1 MGGRAPI
8 RYSYKLAYGLVM
20 STIWSALTL
29 ILALALLSAPSRA
42 HEIRPAIADVTVS
55 ADQVDI
61 EIFVTL
67 ESLVA
72 QLDLANLVDTNQSP
86 GAARYD
92 ELRAMAPESLEAAFT
107 DAWLTIAPGFH
118 LRAGASALALQVI
131 GIEVPP
137 VGDISLPRESR
148 LTLRAKLPPDGTD
161 VTMGWS
167 AAFGPLVVR
176 QVLEEGDGY
185 SGYLTGGEDSAPMP
199 RSGTIQLPWL
209 TDFLD
214 FIGIGFTHI
223 VPKGLDHIL
232 FVLGLFFF
240 SLHLRPLLYQVTSF
254 TVAHTVSLALGV
266 LGIVQVPAGIVEPL
280 IAASIV
286 YVAVENVL
294 VSTYRPWRSGVV
306 FGFGLLHGLGF
317 AAVLGDIGLNPAR
330 FATGL
335 IGFNLGVELGQLAII
350 TGAFLAVG
358 VWFGRK
364 HWYDRVIA
372 NPISVAIAI
381 VGAFWF
387 IQRVFF

>member
-1 MGGRAPI
+1 M
-8 RYSYKLAYGLVM
+8 SKLAHSAHM
-20 STIWSALTL
+20 STFWGFLTL
-29 ILALALLSAPSRA
+29 ILALLPGPVRA

-67 ESLVA
+67 EALVA
-72 QLDLANLVDTNQSP
+72 QLDLTNLVDTNQSP
-86 GAARYD
+86 LAAQYD
-92 ELRAMAPESLEAAFT
+92 DLRAMDPDNLEQAFT
-107 DAWLTIAPGFH
+107 EAWPEIAPGFR
-118 LRAGASALALQVI
+118 LTAGPSRLTLQVI
-131 GIEVPP
+131 EVEVPP

-148 LTLRAKLPPDGTD
+148 LQLRAKLPPDGSA

-176 QVLEEGDGY
+176 QVIETGDGY
-185 SGYLTGGEDSAPMP
+185 SGYLTDGEDSAALP
-199 RSGTIQLPWL
+199 RTGSVKQPWL

-240 SLHLRPLLYQVTSF
+240 ALRLRPLLYQVTSF
-254 TVAHTVSLALGV
+254 TVAHTVALALGV

-335 IGFNLGVELGQLAII
+335 IGFNLGVELGQLAVIS
-350 TGAFLAVG
+350 GAFAVVG
-358 VWFGRK
+358 IWFGRK
-364 HWYDRVIA
+364 SWYDRLIA
-372 NPISVAIAI
+372 NPASVAIAI

>member
-1 MGGRAPI
+1 MGGQAPI
-8 RYSYKLAYGLVM
+8 RFRHKLAHGRRK
-20 STIWSALTL
+20 STIWALAAL
-29 ILALALLSAPSRA
+29 LLALMPTPSQA

-67 ESLVA
+67 EALVA
-72 QLDLANLVDTNQSP
+72 QLDLANLLDTNQSP
-86 GAARYD
+86 LAARYD
-92 ELRAMAPESLEAAFT
+92 DLRAMEPESLKQAFT
-107 DAWLTIAPGFH
+107 DAWPVIAPGFR
-118 LRAGASALALQVI
+118 LKAGTSTLGLLVI
-131 GIEVPP
+131 EVEVPP

-148 LTLRAKLPPDGTD
+148 LHLRAKLPPDGTA

-167 AAFGPLVVR
+167 PAFGPLVVR
-176 QVLEEGDGY
+176 QVVDAGDGY
-185 SGYLTGGEDSAPMP
+185 SGYLTGGEDSAPLP
-199 RSGTIQLPWL
+199 RSGTVQQPWL

-317 AAVLGDIGLNPAR
+317 AAVLGDIGLTPAR

-335 IGFNLGVELGQLAII
+335 IGFNLGVELGQLAVI

-364 HWYDRVIA
+364 PWYDRVIA

>member
-1 MGGRAPI
+1 MGGQAPL
-8 RYSYKLAYGLVM
+8 RFVHKLAQGRRK
-20 STIWSALTL
+20 STIWSFLAML
-29 ILALALLSAPSRA
+29 LALAVAPSWA
-42 HEIRPAIADVTVS
+42 HEIRPAIADVTVT

-86 GAARYD
+86 LAARYD
-92 ELRAMAPESLEAAFT
+92 ALRAMDPDSLEAAFI
-107 DAWLTIAPGFH
+107 DSWPVIAPGFR
-118 LRAGASALALQVI
+118 LRAGASALALVVI
-131 GIEVPP
+131 EVEVPP

-148 LTLRAKLPPDGTD
+148 IRLRAALPPDGTA

-176 QVLEEGDGY
+176 QVLEEGGGY

-199 RSGTIQLPWL
+199 RTGSVQLPWL

-223 VPKGLDHIL
+223 VPNGLDHIL

-240 SLHLRPLLYQVTSF
+240 SLHLRPLLYQVTAF

-266 LGIVQVPAGIVEPL
+266 LGIVQIPAGIVEPL

-286 YVAVENVL
+286 YVGVENVL

-335 IGFNLGVELGQLAII
+335 IGFNLGVEFGQLAII
-350 TGAFLAVG
+350 TVAFVAVG

-364 HWYDRVIA
+364 PWYDRVIA

-387 IQRVFF
+387 IKRVFF